1 MSKRIKA
8 DIGISLSTKGLNDM
22 NREQKRALVKN
33 KKARKLLELM
43 LMDVERQKAETS
55 IPEGAKVR
63 LRYDR
68 IHGSEMW
75 NDLSQRYKDFVEE
88 NKGKEFTVE
97 YDERFK
103 DRPLVVCLKEDPS
116 ETKWLFN
123 VLDLEVVK

>member
-8 DIGISLSTKGLNDM
+8 DIGILLSTKGLNDM

-43 LMDVERQKAETS
+43 LMDVDRQKAETS
-55 IPEGAKVR
+55 IPEGANVR

-75 NDLSQRYKDFVEE
+75 NDLSQRYKDFIEE

-103 DRPLVVCLKEDPS
+103 DRPLVVCLKEDHS
-116 ETKWLFN
+116 EVKWLFS

>member
-8 DIGISLSTKGLNDM
+8 DIGISLSTKGLSDM

-33 KKARKLLELM
+33 KKARKLLEQM
-43 LMDVERQKAETS
+43 LMDVDRQKAETS
-55 IPEGAKVR
+55 IPEGTKVR

-68 IHGSEMW
+68 IHGSVKW

-88 NKGKEFTVE
+88 NKGKELTVE

-103 DRPLVVCLKEDPS
+103 DRPLIVCLKEDPS
-116 ETKWLFN
+116 EIKWLFS

>member
-1 MSKRIKA
+1 
-8 DIGISLSTKGLNDM
+8 
-22 NREQKRALVKN
+22 
-33 KKARKLLELM
+33 
-43 LMDVERQKAETS
+43 MDVDRQKAETS

-68 IHGSEMW
+68 IHGSEKW
-75 NDLSQRYKDFVEE
+75 NDLSQRYKDFIEE

-116 ETKWLFN
+116 EVKWLFS

>member
-1 MSKRIKA
+1 
-8 DIGISLSTKGLNDM
+8 M

-33 KKARKLLELM
+33 KKARKLLEQM
-43 LMDVERQKAETS
+43 LMDIDRQKAETS
-55 IPEGAKVR
+55 ILEGAKVR

-68 IHGSEMW
+68 IHGSKMW
-75 NDLSQRYKDFVEE
+75 NDLSQRYKDFIEE

>member
-75 NDLSQRYKDFVEE
+75 KSLSQRYKATVD
-88 NKGKEFTVE
+88 KGLQAV
-97 YDERFK
+97 
-103 DRPLVVCLKEDPS
+103 
-116 ETKWLFN
+116 
-123 VLDLEVVK
+123 